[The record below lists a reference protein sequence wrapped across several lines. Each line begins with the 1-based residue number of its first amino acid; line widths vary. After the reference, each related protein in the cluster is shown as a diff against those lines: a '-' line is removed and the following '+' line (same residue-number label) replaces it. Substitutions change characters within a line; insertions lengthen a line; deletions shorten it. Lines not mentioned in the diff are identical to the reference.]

1 MERFDWSN
9 FDVDFLKSVIYNDKT
24 PKELQPIYEID
35 DAIMLVPSILGITEV
50 PNREFVMTYRTE
62 IEFKL
67 LKNYPDLVREI
78 TATPKTANYLTEL
91 NKLSQMKMS
100 NGLVDKYIKTL
111 YKIGG
116 GTYTAECYS
125 EFKHVRIVDLK
136 ETVCN
141 ESIALHDYQKN
152 AVEALKMHFIET
164 DRKSGLLVMPTGSG
178 KTRTST
184 AFLLQHM
191 VAEEGYQIIW
201 LAHRHMLI
209 DQAAKSF
216 YNNSPAIKLFNSKM
230 RQFKMVCVSGNHL
243 TMKSTE
249 KDDNLMILSVQSA
262 SRNLDYLK
270 TVLSKKVIIIVDE
283 AHHAVAKSY
292 KKIIDFI
299 RKRRPDAK
307 LLGLTATPVRGTDGQ
322 SRYLLN
328 LFENEIV
335 YMISMSQLIKEKYL
349 ATPKY
354 IDVKTGQSFEALI
367 SLNEEKYIK
376 RWGEL
381 PESLL
386 DKVAKSS
393 ERNKLIVQH
402 YLDNKGKYGKTLI
415 FALNAYHAY
424 TLTQEMQKANV
435 KCDFVYSRHGKEKN
449 AEVIRNFQEGKLE
462 VLININILTEGS
474 DIPDIQTVFL
484 TRPTASEVLLMQ
496 MIGRGMR
503 GVSAH
508 GTEIVYL
515 VDFEDK
521 WETFNKWLNPQF
533 VLEGEEEFF
542 ADEETKKYKKPY
554 LIPWGMVRDIYNGI
568 IFKGGNLQTNVATP
582 YGWYNLQDDAGEDY
596 ALLVFE
602 DQYESYQAMLRDR
615 KEITNDTKI
624 GLSKLRKKY
633 FAGFVLP
640 PSDYDL
646 KIFLDNVCEDEGELE
661 FFLFEDRDKYDH
673 VAVANMI
680 KESSKDLFRIS
691 TELFNSYSIVKE
703 LYGNLQNYRY
713 KIFEVLNQEEAAYGN
728 KVEEFPIELLP
739 YTIDKPHDLDKLTA
753 EVIDEMFGGK
763 YSDFEIEWTDKPYK
777 SFYGRFYP
785 GDEIN
790 KIQINLL
797 LNSSQ
802 VKKEV
807 VKYVIYHELLHRDIR
822 KHGPEFRQREH
833 QYPDYTEWE
842 RILDH
847 EMFKYKFEW

>member
-9 FDVDFLKSVIYNDKT
+9 FDVDFLKAVIYNDKT
-24 PKELQPIYEID
+24 PKELQPIYETND
-35 DAIMLVPSILGITEV
+35 VIMLVPSILGITEV
-50 PNREFVMTYRTE
+50 PNREFVITYRTE

-67 LKNYPDLVREI
+67 LKKYPDLVREI
-78 TATPKTANYLTEL
+78 SAVPKTANYLTEL

-111 YKIGG
+111 YRIGG
-116 GTYTAECYS
+116 GTYAAECYS
-125 EFKHVRIVDLK
+125 EFRHVRTVDLK
-136 ETVCN
+136 KTECN
-141 ESIALHDYQKN
+141 EAIALHDYQKK
-152 AVEALKMHFIET
+152 AVEALKTHFIEN

-209 DQAAKSF
+209 DQSAKSF
-216 YNNSPAIKLFNSKM
+216 YDNSPAIKLFNPKM

-270 TVLSKKVIIIVDE
+270 KVLSPKVIIVVDE

-335 YMISMSQLIKEKYL
+335 YTISMSQLIKEKYL

-354 IDVKTGQSFEALI
+354 IDVKTEQSFEALI

-381 PESLL
+381 PESLV

-393 ERNKLIVQH
+393 ERNNLIVQH
-402 YLDNKGKYGKTLI
+402 YLDNKEKYGKTLI

-424 TLTQEMQKANV
+424 TLAQEMQKAHV
-435 KCDFVYSRHGKEKN
+435 RCDFVYSRHGKEKN
-449 AEVIRNFQEGKLE
+449 AEVIRNFQEGKLD

-503 GVSAH
+503 GVSAQ
-508 GTEIVYL
+508 GTEMVYL

-533 VLEGEEEFF
+533 VLENEEESSVD
-542 ADEETKKYKKPY
+542 AETKKYRKPY

-568 IFKGGNLQTNVATP
+568 TFKGGNLQTNIATP

-615 KEITNDTKI
+615 KVIKNDTKMS
-624 GLSKLRKKY
+624 LVKLRKKY

-646 KIFLDNVCEDEGELE
+646 QTFWDNICEDEDELE
-661 FFLFEDRDKYDH
+661 LFLFEDRDKYDH
-673 VAVANMI
+673 IAVANMI
-680 KESSKDLFRIS
+680 KESGKDLFRTS
-691 TELFNSYSIVKE
+691 TDLFNSYNIVKD

-713 KIFEVLNQEEAAYGN
+713 KIFEVLNQEEEAYGN

-739 YTIDKPHDLDKLTA
+739 YTIDQPYDLDELTA

-763 YSDFEIEWTDKPYK
+763 YSGYEIEWTDKPYK

-785 GDEIN
+785 GDDVN

-802 VKKEV
+802 VEREA

-822 KHGPEFRQREH
+822 KHGPEFRRREH
-833 QYPDYTEWE
+833 QYPNYTEWE
-842 RILDH
+842 RVLDH
-847 EMFKYKFEW
+847 EMFKFKW